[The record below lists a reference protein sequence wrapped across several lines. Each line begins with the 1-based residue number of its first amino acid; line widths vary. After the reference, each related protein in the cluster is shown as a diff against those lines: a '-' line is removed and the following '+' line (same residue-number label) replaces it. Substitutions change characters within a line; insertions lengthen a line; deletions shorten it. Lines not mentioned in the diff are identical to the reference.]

1 MFDFTESI
9 LIHAPHEKVWNVV
22 RDIDQWWLRS
32 NPDHEALEHLDERP
46 ATQVGAKLRIR
57 ENRRHPRRGG
67 GSDHRSRTGHGRHLG
82 S

>member
-46 ATQVGAKLRIR
+46 ATQVGPNCAFARKSAASPA
-57 ENRRHPRRGG
+57 RRWE
-67 GSDHRSRTGHGRHLG
+67 
-82 S
+82 